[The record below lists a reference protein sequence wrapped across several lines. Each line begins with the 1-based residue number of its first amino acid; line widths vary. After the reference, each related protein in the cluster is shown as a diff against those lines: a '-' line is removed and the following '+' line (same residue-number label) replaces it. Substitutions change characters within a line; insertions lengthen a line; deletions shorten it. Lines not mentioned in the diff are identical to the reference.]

1 MVDLTVQI
9 GSLRLKNP
17 IMPGSGTIAEG
28 MIQAIDFAGI
38 GAIVLKTI
46 TPDLRQGTLPPRVVE
61 YKDATLFSI
70 GIPSKGPDYFINSIL
85 PLYQHYDTPVI
96 ASISADTAEAF
107 GQLAAYISVPGVA
120 AIEANVSCPNLKAD
134 GRAFG
139 MDLGASRE
147 VIEEMRRGT
156 SLPIWAKLTPNV
168 GDIAAFAKVAEDA
181 GAEAVIVANALL
193 GMAVDAERQ
202 RPRLGNVMGGL
213 TGPAVK
219 PVILRMVHQCARA
232 IGIPVIGCGGASN
245 GEDVVEYM
253 LAGASAVQIGTAN
266 FLSPH
271 AMHRSIAWLEDYC
284 RRHDTPHVASLTG
297 SLVLPQIISANPETV

>member
-1 MVDLTVQI
+1 VVDLSVQI
-9 GSLRLKNP
+9 GALRLKNP

-28 MIQAIDFAGI
+28 MIQAIDFAGL

-70 GIPSKGPDYFINSIL
+70 GIPSKGPDHFINTTV
-85 PLYQHYDTPVI
+85 PLYQRYATPVI

-107 GQLAAYISVPGVA
+107 GRLAAHISVPGVA

-139 MDLGASRE
+139 MDLGATRE
-147 VIEEMRRGT
+147 VIEEMRRAT

-168 GDIAAFAKVAEDA
+168 GDIAAFARVAEDA
-181 GAEAVIVANALL
+181 GAQAIIVANALL
-193 GMAVDAERQ
+193 GMAVDAERR

-232 IGIPVIGCGGASN
+232 VAIPIIGCGGAST

-253 LAGASAVQIGTAN
+253 LAGATAVQIGTAN

-271 AMHRSIAWLEDYC
+271 AMHRAIAWIEAYC
-284 RRHDTPHVASLTG
+284 QRHDTPEVTALTG
-297 SLVLPQIISANPETV
+297 ALLLPQEVKPISETV